1 MKRRKKKKKSG
12 KMKKN
17 KQVSVETDLAL
28 ISARDQE
35 KAEENDRFRSFI
47 SAQHPDIDSLVWEI
61 STEVESEVDCT
72 HCGNC
77 CRSLMVTV
85 EPEEV
90 SVIAARE
97 GCSEAAIK
105 EKYFEE
111 SAGGTII
118 ISRIPCHFLTGN
130 SCTIYEDRFQTCRD
144 FPYLHKEGFSRRLP
158 FLLMHYGSC
167 PIIYNVIERLK
178 TATQFTLTSVP

>member
-1 MKRRKKKKKSG
+1 
-12 KMKKN
+12 MKKN
-17 KQVSVETDLAL
+17 KELSVETDLAV
-28 ISARDQE
+28 IAARDQE

-47 SAQHPDIDSLVWEI
+47 SAQHTGVDALVWKL
-61 STEVESEVDCT
+61 STAVESEVDCT
-72 HCGNC
+72 LCGNC

-85 EPEEV
+85 EKEEV

-97 GCSEAAIK
+97 GSSEAEVK

-118 ISRIPCHFLTGN
+118 ISKIPCHFLNGN
-130 SCTIYEDRFQTCRD
+130 NCTIYEDRFQTCRD
-144 FPYLHKEGFSRRLP
+144 FPYLHKDGFSRRLP

-178 TATQFTLTSVP
+178 TATHFI

>member
-1 MKRRKKKKKSG
+1 
-12 KMKKN
+12 MKKN
-17 KQVSVETDLAL
+17 KVAVETDLAF

-35 KAEENDRFRSFI
+35 KADENDRFRSFI
-47 SAQHPDIDSLVWEI
+47 SAQHPDTDALVWEI
-61 STEVESEVDCT
+61 GTEVESQVDCT
-72 HCGNC
+72 LCGNC

-85 EPEEV
+85 EKEEITA
-90 SVIAARE
+90 IAARE
-97 GCSEAAIK
+97 GSNEAVVK

-111 SAGGTII
+111 SAGGTVI
-118 ISRIPCHFLTGN
+118 ISKIPCHFLAGN
-130 SCTIYEDRFQTCRD
+130 NCTIYEDRFQTCRD

-178 TATQFTLTSVP
+178 TATHFI